1 MWTYVGQVGKN
12 LCRENMLVWSLH
24 VQGNSEV
31 IVVYGGDREMTWCE
45 VMVQRVEDAGGDG
58 RARVGAR
65 GDQRWMMRVET
76 TEMHFGGYNM

>member
-12 LCRENMLVWSLH
+12 LCQENMLFWSLH
-24 VQGNSEV
+24 VQGNSEA

-65 GDQRWMMRVET
+65 GDQRWMIRVGA
-76 TEMHFGGYNM
+76 TEVRSEGYDT